1 MVSFHSKSLIH
12 TAPNQGE
19 RVYDDPAFKYML
31 LEHLPN
37 LLNNDNLISIPIDQQ
52 LADMYYGDYYGL
64 LTRLKISPYMHW
76 IVTRLNGLTDSM
88 DYNSDSLMVYIPLES
103 ELDRLKILFLSTN
116 A

>member
-12 TAPNQGE
+12 TAPSQGE

-52 LADMYYGDYYGL
+52 LADMFYGDYYGVSGKESPHKWVIEKL
-64 LTRLKISPYMHW
+64 LYARKLFAYGEQVNYFDDP
-76 IVTRLNGLTDSM
+76 R
-88 DYNSDSLMVYIPLES
+88 
-103 ELDRLKILFLSTN
+103 ELPFLFVEFM
-116 A
+116 